1 MTLDVIESM
10 AKHRNICNYIHLPVQ
25 SGSDRILKAMNRLH
39 TRQEYFELIDNIRK
53 LIPDCGISQD
63 MIAGFPGETE
73 EDHQDTLSLME
84 YVKYDF
90 GFMFAY
96 SERPGTLAARKLEDD
111 IPEEV
116 KKRRLTEIIDL
127 QRKHG
132 LYRTQ
137 QHVGKTEEVL
147 IEGTSRKSE
156 AHWMGR
162 NSQNTVVVFPKEDY
176 QVGEFVWVEIED
188 CTSATLLGTAKGRSD
203 MNE

>member
-1 MTLDVIESM
+1 M
-10 AKHRNICNYIHLPVQ
+10 
-25 SGSDRILKAMNRLH
+25 
-39 TRQEYFELIDNIRK
+39 
-53 LIPDCGISQD
+53 
-63 MIAGFPGETE
+63 
-73 EDHQDTLSLME
+73 
-84 YVKYDF
+84 
-90 GFMFAY
+90 
-96 SERPGTLAARKLEDD
+96 
-111 IPEEV
+111 
-116 KKRRLTEIIDL
+116 TEIIDL

-176 QVGEFVWVEIED
+176 QVGEFVLVEIED